1 MVPLRLKRGGYQR
14 PLPKYPPLLAAAGF
28 TLLEIVISVAILVV
42 ILTIVYNTFNSSI
55 KAFSA
60 MENQGDA
67 YAQARIVLNRMSEE
81 IGSIYFS
88 TQNPK
93 TGLPKTGLLG
103 EDRDEDDLP
112 FDALH
117 FTSLS
122 HIRWVKDS
130 RESELCEI
138 GYYLEKDNETGESFL
153 FRREDWNVDGTL
165 EEGGRPLE
173 LAEGVDGLNFRYYDG
188 KEWADE
194 WDSRITGTL
203 PKAVEIVLVMR
214 DPRRGRISFTS
225 IFPVPVAGK

>member
-1 MVPLRLKRGGYQR
+1 MVPLRFKQGGYQR
-14 PLPKYPPLLAAAGF
+14 PSPKYPPLFAATGF
-28 TLLEIVISVAILVV
+28 TLLEVVISVAILVV

-55 KAFSA
+55 KAFTA

-88 TQNPK
+88 GDK
-93 TGLPKTGLLG
+93 RTGLLG

-112 FDALH
+112 FDSLH

-122 HIRWVKDS
+122 HIRWAKDS
-130 RESELCEI
+130 KESELCEI

-188 KEWADE
+188 QEWADE

-203 PKAVEIVLVMR
+203 PKAIEIVLVMR
-214 DPRRGRISFTS
+214 DPTRERISFSS
-225 IFPVPVAGK
+225 IFPVPTAGK

>member
-1 MVPLRLKRGGYQR
+1 MAPLHLERGGNQR
-14 PLPKYPPLLAAAGF
+14 PLPKYLPLLAATGF

-55 KAFSA
+55 KAFTA
-60 MENQGDA
+60 MEKQGDA
-67 YAQARIVLNRMSEE
+67 YAQARIVLNRLSEE
-81 IGSIYFS
+81 VGSIYFS
-88 TQNPK
+88 GENRN
-93 TGLPKTGLLG
+93 TGLLG
-103 EDRDEDDLP
+103 EDRDENDLP
-112 FDALH
+112 FDSLH

-130 RESELCEI
+130 KESELCEI
-138 GYYLEKDNETGESFL
+138 GYYLETDNETGESFL
-153 FRREDWNVDGTL
+153 FRREDWNLDGTL

-188 KEWADE
+188 EEWADE

-214 DPRRGRISFTS
+214 DPRRERISFSS
-225 IFPVPVAGK
+225 IFPVATAGK